1 MPYWTMLAADLS
13 DPRAWP
19 AARDADAFAADVHR
33 MAEDA
38 MRAPTQRE
46 ADAIDVAARERL
58 ASAISDGD
66 GARLERAVGQAPS
79 PAIARHVRR
88 WLADVERRLAG
99 EGVGTLLFALPVIV
113 VAALDGRDPPVTLP
127 GVLHDAG
134 ALAAILRDARAFG
147 GLEAFAL
154 AAALV
159 HADAIDVFALPR
171 LLARGKNE
179 PLDLPPAPIDVRER
193 AERVH
198 LRFVAG
204 ALVRVGAADPFAD
217 AAIARWGMPLANA
230 LVRDLRRPGVTV
242 LALPRPARRL
252 VPAVQEGRAAQR
264 DVSFQLFASNA
275 IRRLRASYGEPTA
288 IISAHRAAG
297 APGGGELRV
306 SLSSPF
312 APREAEGF
320 RCPLH
325 SYEAVAEVAEA
336 LHALLRDCRVTD
348 VRFVAGVQADV
359 DPVTGGRLFFKDDV
373 AAPLH

>member
-1 MPYWTMLAADLS
+1 MLAADLS

-19 AARDADAFAADVHR
+19 AARDPDAFAADMYR
-33 MAEDA
+33 MAEEA

-46 ADAIDVAARERL
+46 ADAIDGAACERL
-58 ASAISDGD
+58 ASAIADGD
-66 GARLERAVGQAPS
+66 GTRLERALGQAPS
-79 PAIARHVRR
+79 SAVARHVRR
-88 WLADVERRLAG
+88 WLAGAERRLPG
-99 EGVGTLLFALPVIV
+99 EGMGTRLFALPVIV
-113 VAALDGRDPPVTLP
+113 VAALDRRDSPVTLP
-127 GVLHDAG
+127 GVLRDAG
-134 ALAAILRDARAFG
+134 ALATILREARAFG

-159 HADAIDVFALPR
+159 PADAIDVFALPR
-171 LLARGKNE
+171 LLAGAENE

-198 LRFVAG
+198 LRFLAG
-204 ALVRVGAADPFAD
+204 ALLRVGAAEPFAD

-230 LVRDLRRPGVTV
+230 LARDLRSPGVTV
-242 LALPRPARRL
+242 LTLPRPARPL

-275 IRRLRASYGEPTA
+275 IRKLRASYGEPTA
-288 IISAHRAAG
+288 IVSAHRTAG

-312 APREAEGF
+312 APRAAEGF
-320 RCPLH
+320 RCPLYP
-325 SYEAVAEVAEA
+325 YEAVADVAEA
-336 LHALLRDCRVTD
+336 LHALLRDCSVTD
-348 VRFVAGVQADV
+348 VRFVAGVQADF
-359 DPVTGGRLFFKDDV
+359 DPVTGGRLFFKDDT